1 MTLLMGSIHGLAQN
15 NYYSQHNMPF
25 LFLEVCFSGCD
36 NTSTWLFIV
45 AMYIII
51 FIILYIIIIGGG
63 VLAHRSK
70 CSYYTK

>member
-36 NTSTWLFIV
+36 NTSTWLYIV

-51 FIILYIIIIGGG
+51 FIIL
-63 VLAHRSK
+63 
-70 CSYYTK
+70 